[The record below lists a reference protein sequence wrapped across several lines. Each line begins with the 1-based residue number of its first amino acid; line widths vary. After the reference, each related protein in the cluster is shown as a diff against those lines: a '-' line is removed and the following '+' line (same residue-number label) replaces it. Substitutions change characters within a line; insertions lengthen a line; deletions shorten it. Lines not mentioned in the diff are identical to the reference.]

1 MKVLAIDESGRGPA
15 IGPLVMCGYLID
27 EKKTQE
33 LRKMG
38 VKDSKLLTAAKREE
52 LFPKLEKMAKDYA
65 LLQASAKDIDKL
77 RSVSNLNKYEIK
89 RMLEL
94 IEFFNPD
101 KVIID
106 ALEQEESFQKKIIDR
121 VNGTTVIAENFAD
134 KKYPEVGAAS
144 ILAKVTRDR
153 EIEKL
158 HKLHGDFGSGYPAD
172 PLTIDFLK
180 NWIKRNKDFPDCVRK
195 SWMTVKMLKMEK
207 EQKTLSQW

>member
-1 MKVLAIDESGRGPA
+1 MVI
-15 IGPLVMCGYLID
+15 CGYLID
-27 EKKTQE
+27 DKNVKELKKI
-33 LRKMG
+33 G
-38 VKDSKLLTAAKREE
+38 VKDSKLLTPAKREE
-52 LFPKLEKMAKDYA
+52 FFPKLEKIAKDYA
-65 LLQASAKDIDKL
+65 LLQASAADIDKL

-89 RMLEL
+89 RMVEL
-94 IEFFNPD
+94 VEFFNPD

-106 ALEQEESFQKKIIDR
+106 ALEQEESFHKKISGMI
-121 VNGTTVIAENFAD
+121 NGTTVIAENFAD

-153 EIEKL
+153 EVEKL
-158 HKLHGDFGSGYPAD
+158 HKLHGNFGSGYPAD

-207 EQKTLSQW
+207 EQRTLSQW

>member
-15 IGPLVMCGYLID
+15 IGPLVICGYLID
-27 EKKTQE
+27 EKKVKE
-33 LRKMG
+33 LRKIG
-38 VKDSKLLTAAKREE
+38 VKDSKLLSSSKREE
-52 LFPKLEKMAKDYA
+52 LFPKLEKMAKDHA
-65 LLQASAKDIDKL
+65 LLQATAADIDKL

-106 ALEQEESFQKKIIDR
+106 ALEQEESFYKKIADR
-121 VNGTTVIAENFAD
+121 VNGITLIAENFAD
-134 KKYPEVGAAS
+134 KNYPEVGAAS

-158 HKLHGDFGSGYPAD
+158 HKIHGNFGSGYPAD
-172 PLTIDFLK
+172 PLTISFLK

>member
-1 MKVLAIDESGRGPA
+1 MVI
-15 IGPLVMCGYLID
+15 CGYLID
-27 EKKTQE
+27 DKNVKELKKI
-33 LRKMG
+33 G
-38 VKDSKLLTAAKREE
+38 VKDSKLLTPAKREE
-52 LFPKLEKMAKDYA
+52 FFPKLEKIAKDYA
-65 LLQASAKDIDKL
+65 LLQASAADIDKL

-89 RMLEL
+89 RMVEL
-94 IEFFNPD
+94 VEFFNPD

-106 ALEQEESFQKKIIDR
+106 ALEHEESFYNKISGMIS
-121 VNGTTVIAENFAD
+121 GTTIIAENFAD

-153 EIEKL
+153 EVEKL
-158 HKLHGDFGSGYPAD
+158 HKIHGNFGSGYPAD

-180 NWIKRNKDFPDCVRK
+180 NWIKKNKDFPDCVRK

>member
-1 MKVLAIDESGRGPA
+1 MKILAIDEAGRGPC
-15 IGPLVMCGYLID
+15 IGPMVMCGYLID
-27 EKKTQE
+27 EKHVKE
-33 LRKMG
+33 LRKIG

-65 LLQASAKDIDKL
+65 LLQATAADIDKL

-94 IEFFNPD
+94 VEFFNPD
-101 KVIID
+101 KIIID
-106 ALEQEESFQKKIIDR
+106 ALEHEESFYKKIVDR
-121 VNGTTVIAENFAD
+121 VNGITLIAENFAD

-158 HKLHGDFGSGYPAD
+158 HKLHGNFGSGYPAD